1 MTGGQTILSNRDLNR
16 EKDIRMELTR
26 TEMIICPRPRSYP
39 ISICICLRSV
49 CARVLMMNYM
59 CTLQFISCALMLKVI
74 TYFYIKFELPS
85 IFRNVSIQGREFS
98 WEREDRDQISP
109 RVFCG
114 DGNDDFSS
122 FVEMEMGSHSLTG
135 NSQLPSLI
143 LKPNYSWTWL
153 GGYFHSVR
161 LGEKNGFWFHT
172 YAVATTV

>member
-1 MTGGQTILSNRDLNR
+1 
-16 EKDIRMELTR
+16 
-26 TEMIICPRPRSYP
+26 
-39 ISICICLRSV
+39 
-49 CARVLMMNYM
+49 M

-172 YAVATTV
+172 YACHHHVASRVRTNEKEQGDFRWCWSVECYHGLQAKKSVCCESI